1 MTNPENFNRGMQ
13 KALLA
18 AILVVFTCFHTN
30 AVSQTKSR
38 IRTIIVDA
46 GHGGAEP
53 GAKGTYSTEA
63 QITLALALKV
73 GALLEKELPETKILQ
88 TRTTDVTQPVREKA
102 KFANDNKGDLFV
114 CIHVNAAMPVRH
126 SQIIDYRTKTYY
138 TGKGKK
144 RKKHTKKEP
153 VYKVWYTPSPR
164 YGTGTYVWAADR
176 SAPKADAIA
185 DRFVS
190 EGEVT
195 DVPDP
200 TTPEGM
206 IQARLWSQR
215 FFKNSVRLAKMIE
228 DEFVKIGRKSDGV
241 LQRNEKG
248 IWVLQATNMPAVLIE
263 TGFIT
268 NKTEEDYLNSE
279 EGQNEMAAAI
289 VRAVVTFKS
298 QLDGGRT
305 EQSTDSAATVAP
317 ENTSSVNNETRKPIA
332 VMPRKEGQ

>member
-1 MTNPENFNRGMQ
+1 MQ
-13 KALLA
+13 KVLSA
-18 AILVVFTCFHTN
+18 VVFAVLTCISIDV
-30 AVSQTKSR
+30 AAQAKSR

-53 GAKGTYSTEA
+53 GAKGTYSTES
-63 QITLALALKV
+63 QITLALAMKV
-73 GALLEKELPETKILQ
+73 GALLEKELPETRILQ
-88 TRTTDVTQPVREKA
+88 TRTTDITQSVREKA

-114 CIHVNAAMPVRH
+114 CIHVNAAMPIRH
-126 SQIIDYRTKTYY
+126 SEVINYRTRTWY

-176 SAPKADAIA
+176 SAPKANAIA

-215 FFKNSVRLAKMIE
+215 YFRNSVRLASMIE
-228 DEFVKIGRKSDGV
+228 NEFVKIGRKSDGV

-268 NKTEEDYLNSE
+268 NKNEEDYLNSE
-279 EGQNEMAAAI
+279 EGQNEMSAAI
-289 VRAVVTFKS
+289 VRAVIAFKA
-298 QLDGGRT
+298 QIDGGRN
-305 EQSTDSAATVAP
+305 EQSTSDSSATAVSP
-317 ENTSSVNNETRKPIA
+317 ENTSAAKTPVRKPIA
-332 VMPRKEGQ
+332 VMPKRVQKK